1 MRKLV
6 LLVCILGITV
16 TAFIGSPSR
25 AGIIPSLESPSG
37 KLGFYPI
44 TNEISIYHNFDD
56 AGKDRGETI
65 QIISINSF
73 NIFTSFNFEFTG
85 DFNYDMAGGYDHDH
99 YIELSLVKPVTG
111 FVSINVQR
119 IISTFEDEPVNQV
132 GVRFSF

>member
-16 TAFIGSPSR
+16 PALFSSSTE

-37 KLGFYPI
+37 RLGFYPI

-65 QIISINSF
+65 QIVSINSF

-85 DFNYDMAGGYDHDH
+85 DFNYDMAGGYDNDH
-99 YIELSLVKPVTG
+99 YIELSLVKPVTK

>member
-16 TAFIGSPSR
+16 PALFSSPSN
-25 AGIIPSLESPSG
+25 AGIIPSWKSPSG

-65 QIISINSF
+65 QIVSINSF
-73 NIFTSFNFEFTG
+73 NFFTGFNFEFTG

-111 FVSINVQR
+111 FVSFNVQR
-119 IISTFEDEPVNQV
+119 IISTFENESVNQV